1 MVLNTR
7 ELFDG
12 IAILTDQRNMRVTVK
27 QSAKG
32 AMICGAS
39 CFVGKR
45 FYLIVLISSCRFL
58 CFMSPNAPKQIYKKM

>member
-12 IAILTDQRNMRVTVK
+12 IAILSDDRNMRVTVK

-39 CFVGKR
+39 CFIGK
-45 FYLIVLISSCRFL
+45 
-58 CFMSPNAPKQIYKKM
+58 

>member
-12 IAILTDQRNMRVTVK
+12 IAILTDERNMRVTVK

-39 CFVGKR
+39 CFVGKQFLSR
-45 FYLIVLISSCRFL
+45 CSYLVLSLPVFYIQNLQNKF
-58 CFMSPNAPKQIYKKM
+58 